1 MKSDRSRQGLAPVVR
16 LLSMLCLVPVA
27 TSAQPRDLTLL
38 ECLRVAEAH
47 DPQTRADSLSRESAS
62 LMEQTQKTVWMPN
75 VNASLSYNRLSE
87 LDASGIELP
96 LPPAVGGPKTVVIS
110 PSIPNQYGSSL
121 RVDQLLWDGQRSKGL
136 MAAFRHDQAS
146 WDASREKSR
155 RDLSI
160 RVATAYWNLGAAQA
174 AVQAAR
180 TAMARADSQANLT
193 AIAFREGTALE
204 QDTLQARLRSRQIEI
219 QFEQANASREF
230 ALQTLCVAMGLPLSY
245 DLRSAEALKP
255 LEASPAA
262 PEAERPELAQ
272 VREQI
277 LSAREHVRAA
287 RSGFQPVVQA
297 SAQYDFLNPNPRI
310 VPNHEEFDGT
320 WRIGVAATWNLYRG
334 GADDLS
340 VRKSELAVRQARQ
353 REAILRDGIRQ
364 ELSRRETELRL
375 ARRKRE
381 IAERNLPLARR
392 DLELANIRSE
402 AGTALRLE
410 AIDRAS
416 ALAQLESE
424 LAQAVASEN
433 IAAMNLS
440 IARGAVPRWN

>member
-1 MKSDRSRQGLAPVVR
+1 MKPDRCLPGGLPVLR
-16 LLSMLCLVPVA
+16 LLPVLGLFA
-27 TSAQPRDLTLL
+27 VGASAQPRDLTLP

-47 DPQTRADSLSRESAS
+47 DPQTRADSLAREAS
-62 LMEQTQKTVWMPN
+62 SLQERTLKTAWMPN
-75 VNASLSYNRLSE
+75 VNASLWYNRLSE
-87 LDASGIELP
+87 LDAAGIELP
-96 LPPAVGGPKTVVIS
+96 LPPAMGGPKTVVIS
-110 PSIPNQYGSSL
+110 PSLPNQFGTSL
-121 RVDQLLWDGQRSKGL
+121 RVDQLLWDGHRSSGS
-136 MAAFRHDQAS
+136 MAASRHEQAS
-146 WDASREKSR
+146 WSAAREKSR
-155 RDLSI
+155 RDLTT
-160 RVATAYWNLGAAQA
+160 RVAAAFWNLGAAQA

-180 TAMARADSQANLT
+180 TAMARADSQANLA

-219 QFEQANASREF
+219 QLEQANAAREF

-262 PEAERPELAQ
+262 PDAERPELAQ

-277 LSAREHVRAA
+277 LSAREQVRAA
-287 RSGFQPVVQA
+287 RAGYQPVVQA
-297 SAQYDFLNPNPRI
+297 SAQYDLLNPNPRI
-310 VPNHEEFDGT
+310 VPSHDAFDAT
-320 WRIGVAATWNLYRG
+320 WRVGIAATWNLYRG
-334 GADDLS
+334 GADDLA

-353 REAILRDGIRQ
+353 REAVLRDAIGQ
-364 ELSRRETELRL
+364 ELSRRETEWRL

-392 DLELANIRSE
+392 DLELAIIRSQ

-416 ALAQLESE
+416 ALAQAESD